1 LSADSNH
8 VLSTLKHYELFPKQK
23 LMQTML

>member
-8 VLSTLKHYELFPKQK
+8 VLSTLKHY
-23 LMQTML
+23 